1 MKAHTVNCLVMI
13 IGLLALG
20 LGVFQWIGGQAAGQF
35 LMTLFFGVVL
45 FGTGFINYRE
55 AKVKG
60 K

>member
-1 MKAHTVNCLVMI
+1 MI

-20 LGVFQWIGGQAAGQF
+20 FGVFQWIGGQAAGQF